1 MAASQSPWE
10 VLEYTCHTCG
20 ATAPWAGRL
29 LEHHLNH
36 QTIRIA
42 CLGCKR
48 SFTDKA
54 SAQHHFDSHQF
65 PELTA
70 DTVPPAPHN
79 TPERALVAQTPTP
92 SSLGRNVLT
101 PTLSPVAKST
111 PSQHSLQP
119 AQRPRAPS
127 PASSS
132 DTTAASEDV
141 AELLSRLRRAT
152 SHLTWMAAVVSRL
165 PDCSPTPSLREFAQE
180 LNTAF
185 SLQPNEEDVAFRRE
199 LHETFP
205 HTLGNTQTLSVA
217 EMARLLLPVYEF
229 WKFEVH
235 K

>member
-20 ATAPWAGRL
+20 VTAPWAGRL

-36 QTIRIA
+36 PTIRIA

-54 SAQHHFDSHQF
+54 SAHHHFDSHQF

-70 DTVPPAPHN
+70 NTVPPAPHN
-79 TPERALVAQTPTP
+79 TPERALVAQTP
-92 SSLGRNVLT
+92 SSLRRNVLT

-141 AELLSRLRRAT
+141 AELRSRLRRAT

-165 PDCSPTPSLREFAQE
+165 PDYSPTQSLREFVQE

-185 SLQPNEEDVAFRRE
+185 SLQPTEEDVAFRRE
-199 LHETFP
+199 LDETFP
-205 HTLGNTQTLSVA
+205 HTLGNTQAVCG
-217 EMARLLLPVYEF
+217 RNC
-229 WKFEVH
+229 
-235 K
+235 